1 MRPRTLSQLN
11 SRLVPATIAL
21 AVAVAATSCAGNPD
35 PGASNEP
42 DPTASST
49 APSSESVESA
59 AATPSSSPAESAS
72 PKPAKVNCKKDK
84 CIALTYDDGPS
95 EYTPKL
101 LKTLAKY
108 DAKATFFLI
117 GPSATALSDVVEDQ
131 VAQGME
137 IGNHT
142 TQHKALSQIPSAQ
155 VKTELSNTQKRI
167 HKITGEYPT
176 VMRPP
181 YGARSNSVDKIAGK
195 QGLAVI
201 NWDTS
206 PVDWENKSSTKV
218 ADIVIRE
225 ASRNQIVLMHDTHPW
240 TVKAAPRI
248 YQELS
253 KQGYKF
259 VTVSELLGKPKPGK
273 LYPTN

>member
-1 MRPRTLSQLN
+1 MLN
-11 SRLVPATIAL
+11 ANLKRITPLLAAIAMAASVSACSAQSPSADADPTDSPAPPAASAPVSSAVEGSPTPAT
-21 AVAVAATSCAGNPD
+21 
-35 PGASNEP
+35 AS
-42 DPTASST
+42 
-49 APSSESVESA
+49 
-59 AATPSSSPAESAS
+59 ATPTPTPE
-72 PKPAKVNCKKDK
+72 KVDCKREK

-101 LKTLAKY
+101 LKTMAKY
-108 DAKATFFLI
+108 DARATFFLI
-117 GPSATALSDVVEDQ
+117 GPSASAMPEVVKDE

-142 TQHKALSQIPSAQ
+142 RRHPALTQISSAQ
-155 VKTELSNTQKRI
+155 VKTELSDTQKRI
-167 HKITGEYPT
+167 HKITGQYPT
-176 VMRPP
+176 LMRPP
-181 YGARSNSVDKIAGK
+181 YGSRSTSVDKIAGK

-206 PVDWENKSSTKV
+206 PLDWEKKPAKKV

-225 ASRNQIVLMHDTHPW
+225 ASRNQIVLLHDTHPW
-240 TVKAAPRI
+240 TVDAAPRI
-248 YQELS
+248 YQQLT
-253 KQGYKF
+253 KKGYTF

>member
-1 MRPRTLSQLN
+1 MLN
-11 SRLVPATIAL
+11 ANFRKLAPLAAAIAL
-21 AVAVAATSCAGNPD
+21 TVSVSACSAQSPSADASGSATS
-35 PGASNEP
+35 
-42 DPTASST
+42 TAS
-49 APSSESVESA
+49 APAADSPSASAVERS
-59 AATPSSSPAESAS
+59 PSPAAESAS
-72 PKPAKVNCKKDK
+72 PKPEKTDCKKDK

-95 EYTPKL
+95 TYTPKL
-101 LKTLAKY
+101 LKTMAKY
-108 DAKATFFLI
+108 DAHATFFLI
-117 GPSATALSDVVEDQ
+117 GPSATEYPDTVRDMVD
-131 VAQGME
+131 QGME

-142 TQHKALSQIPSAQ
+142 RRHKALTQISSAQ
-155 VKTELSNTQKRI
+155 VKTELSDTQKRI

-181 YGARSNSVDKIAGK
+181 YGSRSNSVDKIAGK

-206 PVDWENKSSTKV
+206 PVDWEKKPAKKV

-240 TVKAAPRI
+240 TVAAAPRI
-248 YQELS
+248 YKELS
-253 KQGYKF
+253 KKGYKF
-259 VTVSELLGKPKPGK
+259 VTVSELLSKPKPGK